1 MGKKGVDSMESFI
14 NPQVAYLLLVSGTL
28 LVIMAIFSP
37 GTGLLELGALF
48 LLVLAGWQAY
58 NLPIN
63 WWALAILAVGVVPFI
78 IAVRQ
83 SKKLVYLVVAIL
95 SVVIGS
101 SFLFRGENWWQPA
114 VNPVLAIVVS
124 ILAGAYLWV
133 ASTKVL
139 EADRTEPAHDPDRM
153 IGQVGEAKT
162 DIYDE
167 GSVQVG
173 GELWSAQ
180 SESPIPSG
188 THVRVVSRE
197 GLVLSVE
204 KVA

>member
-1 MGKKGVDSMESFI
+1 MESFI
-14 NPQVAYLLLVSGTL
+14 NPQVAYLLLVAGTL

-63 WWALAILAVGVVPFI
+63 WWALVILAVGVVPFI

-83 SKKLVYLVVAIL
+83 SKKLVYLVVAIV

-114 VNPVLAIVVS
+114 VNPMLAIVVS
-124 ILAGAYLWV
+124 ILAGAYLWI

-139 EADRTEPAHDPDRM
+139 EADQTEPVHDPDRM

-173 GELWSAQ
+173 GELWTAR

-188 THVRVVSRE
+188 THVRVISRE

-204 KVA
+204 KDA

>member
-1 MGKKGVDSMESFI
+1 MESFI
-14 NPQVAYLLLVSGTL
+14 NPQVAYLLLVAGTL

-63 WWALAILAVGVVPFI
+63 WWALVILAVGVVPFI

-83 SKKLVYLVVAIL
+83 SKKLVYLVVAIV

-124 ILAGAYLWV
+124 ILAGAYLWI

-139 EADRTEPAHDPDRM
+139 EADQTEPVHDPDRM

-162 DIYDE
+162 KILEE
-167 GSVQVG
+167 GSVQVA
-173 GELWSAQ
+173 GELWTAR
-180 SESPIPSG
+180 SENPIKAGSS
-188 THVRVVSRE
+188 VRVLRRE
-197 GLVLSVE
+197 GFVLIVE
-204 KVA
+204 KNE

>member
-1 MGKKGVDSMESFI
+1 MEFFI
-14 NPQVAYLLLVSGTL
+14 NPQVAYLLLVAGTL

-83 SKKLVYLVVAIL
+83 SKKLVFLVVAIV

-101 SFLFRGENWWQPA
+101 SFLFRGEKWWQPA
-114 VNPVLAIVVS
+114 VNPVLAVVVS
-124 ILAGAYLWV
+124 ILSGAYLWI
-133 ASTKVL
+133 ATTKVM
-139 EADRTEPAHDPDRM
+139 EADQTEPIHDLDRL

-167 GSVQVG
+167 GSVQAV
-173 GELWSAQ
+173 GELWSAR
-180 SESPIPSG
+180 SEAPITSG
-188 THVRVVSRE
+188 THVRIISRE
-197 GLVLSVE
+197 GLVLLVE
-204 KVA
+204 KDA